1 MVGAA
6 RTKAFFIRPAGI
18 GDGAKSEM
26 TPERLDGLYR
36 SRRAALAAATEADAN
51 AERANV
57 ITVDKTAEL

>member
-1 MVGAA
+1 
-6 RTKAFFIRPAGI
+6 
-18 GDGAKSEM
+18 M

-36 SRRAALAAATEADAN
+36 SRRAALAAAAEADAN